1 MSASVAS
8 VASAR
13 PVAARRLRTLAATT
27 VVAAVA
33 GTAFLP
39 VTAFAADQTQASAK
53 PLTMTLGTP
62 TPEGPLKRGGAT
74 ESMTLKVTNS
84 SDKAQKFA
92 AWLLGEADGPS
103 PLLKDSVVFDVT
115 AVDAPATKSQVG
127 RQDGAWQG
135 LFFPATGD
143 ASDSFS
149 IPAKTEFT
157 WKVTV
162 GLGANYP
169 TNDGNFKLIA
179 DALEGEVD
187 ADRTRNTV
195 VFKTDPQIT
204 PGKLNVAWGREDD
217 VVARPGRRAGLTLN
231 ATATGPG
238 EFPAELSR
246 SVSAQGFREGAGHP
260 DFILEAEV
268 GGKIV
273 KLKELNESEWE
284 LPAIPKGF
292 SAASGKNSIRLYLS
306 LGKNTD
312 IKKDTEVP
320 LEALFSM
327 EDAWG
332 FNGART
338 EVPAGPAE
346 TTPGS
351 PSASPSPSASA
362 SPSPSASTSAT
373 PSPSTST
380 TPAAATTTTT
390 TTDTTT
396 TTTGALADTG
406 SSASKQAAL
415 ATALVLVGGAATW
428 LGARRRRGTRA

>member
-1 MSASVAS
+1 MTAS

-13 PVAARRLRTLAATT
+13 PVAARRIRILAATT

-33 GTAFLP
+33 GTASVP
-39 VTAFAADQTQASAK
+39 VTAFAADQAQASGK
-53 PLTMTLGTP
+53 PLTMTLGAP
-62 TPEGPLKRGGAT
+62 TPGNPLKRGGAT

-84 SDKAQKFA
+84 SDKAQEFSS
-92 AWLLGEADGPS
+92 WLLGEADGPS

-115 AVDAPATKSQVG
+115 ALDAPATKSRIG
-127 RQDGAWQG
+127 RQGGAWQG

-169 TNDGNFKLIA
+169 TNDGNFTLIA
-179 DALEGEVD
+179 DALEGDVD
-187 ADRTRNTV
+187 ADRARNTV

-204 PGKLNVAWGREDD
+204 PGKLNLGWERDD
-217 VVARPGRRAGLTLN
+217 NVVARPGQRTGLTLN

-246 SVSAQGFREGAGHP
+246 TVSAQGFREAAGHP
-260 DFILEAEV
+260 DFLLEAEV

-273 KLKELNESEWE
+273 KLKEINESEWE

-292 SAASGKNSIRLYLS
+292 SAASGKNSIKLYLS
-306 LGKNTD
+306 VGKNTD
-312 IKKDTEVP
+312 IKEDAKVP

-338 EVPAGPAE
+338 EVTAGPAK
-346 TTPGS
+346 PASSS
-351 PSASPSPSASA
+351 PSASPSPSAST
-362 SPSPSASTSAT
+362 SPSPSASASTSAT

-380 TPAAATTTTT
+380 TPAATTTTTT
-390 TTDTTT
+390 TTDNT
-396 TTTGALADTG
+396 TTTGSLANTG
-406 SSASKQAAL
+406 SSANKYAAL
-415 ATALVLVGGAATW
+415 ATALVTLGAVATW
-428 LGARRRRGTRA
+428 LGTRRRRETRA